1 MEGNINHEVI
11 TSFSKEA
18 AKKLIKDHFKFSSG
32 IKGGQILKFCNI
44 KQINFFIVKVLFEKW
59 KTEFD
64 NLRSPFFDYQSEEVL
79 VAAKKFMNVLS
90 KNILVDKEDF
100 KPLLEEAIYKT
111 VLLIFSP
118 YEYYLQEINKPVF
131 QQISIADLKDIK
143 RYVKVNG
150 HLLQAYINRFEEE
163 RIQAV
168 FNDDAV
174 RIFDEVCENIK
185 DTPEDFEP
193 YLEQLNELASLDLNT
208 LYSPTEEREAETAE
222 KEQVKTS
229 DRATDPENIN
239 ERFKSDRKTLLD
251 TLPKEKKEKILDIH
265 EKKPLEGIRQSIT
278 LNQRFM
284 FEKELFNGDK
294 DEFEMVVN
302 YLDNCTTKQEALE
315 FIHENYSEKKK
326 WNKEN
331 EEVAE
336 FFEIIDKRF
345 PN

>member
-1 MEGNINHEVI
+1 MEGNINHDVI
-11 TSFSKEA
+11 SSYSKEA
-18 AKKLIKDHFKFSSG
+18 AKKLIKDQFKFSSG
-32 IKGGQILKFCNI
+32 IKGGQILEFCNI
-44 KQINFFIVKVLFEKW
+44 KQINFFVVKVLFEKW

-64 NLRSPFFDYQSEEVL
+64 NLRSPYFDYQSEEVL

-90 KNILVDKEDF
+90 KNILVEKEDF
-100 KPLLEEAIYKT
+100 RPLLEEAIYKT

-131 QQISIADLKDIK
+131 QQIGIADLKDIK
-143 RYVKVNG
+143 KYVKVNG
-150 HLLQAYINRFEEE
+150 HLLQAYINRFEAD

-193 YLEQLNELASLDLNT
+193 YLEELKQIASLDLNA
-208 LYSPTEEREAETAE
+208 LYSPTEEKEAEMEEVLNQDDATA
-222 KEQVKTS
+222 
-229 DRATDPENIN
+229 DPENIN
-239 ERFKSDRKTLLD
+239 ERFRSDRKTLLD
-251 TLPKEKKEKILDIH
+251 TLPKEDKEKILDIH

-326 WNKEN
+326 WNKEK